1 MEPFIGEIRMFSG
14 TYAPQGWAFCD
25 GSILAIANNS
35 ALFSLVGTTY
45 GGNGQTTF
53 ALPDLRGRLPMHP
66 GNGPG
71 LSPRTLGES
80 SGSESVTL
88 LATQMPAHSH
98 SVGCHS
104 AADQSA
110 PANSIP
116 AAEATGGAPVYSSLP
131 PDGIMSPA
139 MITAA
144 GGSQP
149 HDNMPPFLCVN
160 FIIALVGV
168 YPPRS

>member
-25 GSILAIANNS
+25 GSILSIASNS
-35 ALFSLVGTTY
+35 ALFSILSTTY
-45 GGNGQTTF
+45 GGNGVTTF

-66 GNGPG
+66 GAGPG
-71 LSPRTLGES
+71 LSPRTLGQS

-88 LATQMPAHSH
+88 LATQMPAHTH
-98 SVGCHS
+98 LVGCHS
-104 AADQSA
+104 SADQSA

-116 AAEATGGAPVYSSLP
+116 AAEATGAAPVYSSLQ
-131 PDGIMSPA
+131 PDGTMSPG
-139 MITAA
+139 MIAAA

-160 FIIALVGV
+160 FIIALVGI